1 MMLRKG
7 NLKYLVFDIA
17 VIEIESDI
25 GRLNRFIELQTELRK
40 RKKK

>member
-7 NLKYLVFDIA
+7 NLKYLGCDIV

-25 GRLNRFIELQTELRK
+25 GRLNRFIELQTEF
-40 RKKK
+40 KK